1 MLPLVALV
9 GRPNVGKSTIFNA
22 LTRTRDALVHDQ
34 PGVTRDRN
42 YGVCRLDEDN
52 HFLVVDTGGIAEEEE
67 GLAGATTRQA
77 RAAAAEADLILF
89 VVDARD
95 GSSAMDDE
103 ILAWLRKLSR
113 PTLLL
118 INKIDGTDE
127 DSVRSEFARYGFSEM
142 LTVSAAH
149 RQGLDDLLE
158 EVVQRL
164 PEEGSGEELDNDPN
178 RIRIAFVGR
187 PNVGK
192 STLTN
197 ALVGA
202 KVSIVSNRP
211 QTTRHRLL
219 GIATYP
225 EGQLVLVDTP
235 GLHKVQKR
243 AMNRVMN
250 RAARGSLEGVDAG
263 LLVIEAGRWDEEDS
277 LAFNVLRDAGI
288 PVVLVVNK
296 IDRLKDKGA
305 LLPFLQE
312 VTAGRDFSSVHPI
325 SAQKRNGLE
334 ALVRDVLALLPEA
347 PPMFGE
353 DEITDRSQRF
363 LAGELVREQLMRQLG
378 EELPYATTVEI
389 ERFTEDGNLLRIGA
403 VIWVE
408 REGQKAIVIGKGGT
422 RLKEIG
428 AKSRLQMERL
438 FGAKVF
444 LETWVRVREG
454 WSDDEAALKAFGYE

>member
-1 MLPLVALV
+1 MNEATPHRCGSVAV
-9 GRPNVGKSTIFNA
+9 I
-22 LTRTRDALVHDQ
+22 
-34 PGVTRDRN
+34 
-42 YGVCRLDEDN
+42 
-52 HFLVVDTGGIAEEEE
+52 
-67 GLAGATTRQA
+67 
-77 RAAAAEADLILF
+77 
-89 VVDARD
+89 
-95 GSSAMDDE
+95 
-103 ILAWLRKLSR
+103 
-113 PTLLL
+113 
-118 INKIDGTDE
+118 
-127 DSVRSEFARYGFSEM
+127 
-142 LTVSAAH
+142 
-149 RQGLDDLLE
+149 
-158 EVVQRL
+158 
-164 PEEGSGEELDNDPN
+164 
-178 RIRIAFVGR
+178 GR

-225 EGQLVLVDTP
+225 GGQLVLVDTP
-235 GLHKVQKR
+235 GLHRQQKS

-263 LLVIEAGRWDEEDS
+263 LLVIEAGRWDDEDT
-277 LAFNVLRDAGI
+277 LAFNVLSDAKV
-288 PVVLVVNK
+288 PVVLVINK
-296 IDRLKDKGA
+296 IDRMKDKAA
-305 LLPFLQE
+305 LLPFMQQI
-312 VTAGRDFSSVHPI
+312 TDGREFAAVHPV
-325 SAQKRNGLE
+325 SALKRKGLE
-334 ALVRDVLALLPEA
+334 QLVKDLLKLMPEA

-389 ERFTEDGNLLRIGA
+389 ERFAEDGALLRIGA

-408 REGQKAIVIGKGGT
+408 REGQKAIVIGKGGI

-454 WSDDEAALKAFGYE
+454 WSDDEAALKAFGYGES